1 MLCHEECNSTCH
13 GPGPG
18 NCTDCKNVKDGPF
31 CTTFCPTSKYD
42 ASGECQPC
50 HENCVDG
57 CKGPENTIGPNG
69 CNSCEKAIINGDV
82 NVVSSENSHFNTFT
96 AIIDLSRFNN
106 SCLKSPASTLVDL
119 TFQSRALRSFSLN
132 QLRNLSL

>member
-1 MLCHEECNSTCH
+1 MCFLHRMYKAASNVCMLCHEECNSTCH

-18 NCTDCKNVKDGPF
+18 NCTDCKHVKDGPF
-31 CTTFCPTSKYD
+31 CTPVCPTSKYD

-82 NVVSSENSHFNTFT
+82 NVVSSQTTELLQCF
-96 AIIDLSRFNN
+96 
-106 SCLKSPASTLVDL
+106 
-119 TFQSRALRSFSLN
+119 
-132 QLRNLSL
+132 NLSESILNEAQIWGMPSSGM

>member
-31 CTTFCPTSKYD
+31 CTTVCPTSKYD

-57 CKGPENTIGPNG
+57 CKGPENTIGPTG

-82 NVVSSENSHFNTFT
+82 NVVSSENSHFNTVYYVYGSMHHN
-96 AIIDLSRFNN
+96 IL
-106 SCLKSPASTLVDL
+106 
-119 TFQSRALRSFSLN
+119 
-132 QLRNLSL
+132 

>member
-1 MLCHEECNSTCH
+1 VCMLCHEECNSTCH

-18 NCTDCKNVKDGPF
+18 NCTGCKRVKDGPF
-31 CTTFCPTSKYD
+31 CIPVCPTSKYD
-42 ASGECQPC
+42 AAGECQPC

-82 NVVSSENSHFNTFT
+82 NVVSTEHDHINFSQSVSARLLRYFRHH
-96 AIIDLSRFNN
+96 
-106 SCLKSPASTLVDL
+106 LV
-119 TFQSRALRSFSLN
+119 ALY
-132 QLRNLSL
+132 

>member
-18 NCTDCKNVKDGPF
+18 NCTDCRNVKDGPF
-31 CTTFCPTSKYD
+31 CTTVCPTSKYD

-57 CKGPENTIGPNG
+57 CTGPENTIGPNG

-82 NVVSSENSHFNTFT
+82 NVVSSENSHFNSV
-96 AIIDLSRFNN
+96 LM
-106 SCLKSPASTLVDL
+106 
-119 TFQSRALRSFSLN
+119 
-132 QLRNLSL
+132 

>member
-1 MLCHEECNSTCH
+1 MCAVLHRMYRAAPNVCMLCHEECNSTCH

-18 NCTDCKNVKDGPF
+18 NCTDCKHVKDGPF
-31 CTTFCPTSKYD
+31 CTPVCPTSKYD
-42 ASGECQPC
+42 ASGECRPC

-82 NVVSSENSHFNTFT
+82 NVVSSWENVRVNIVLTYVILPTF
-96 AIIDLSRFNN
+96 
-106 SCLKSPASTLVDL
+106 SPNIL
-119 TFQSRALRSFSLN
+119 TFGRKNHA
-132 QLRNLSL
+132 RNFFT

>member
-31 CTTFCPTSKYD
+31 CTTVCPTSKYD

-57 CKGPENTIGPNG
+57 CKGPENTIGPSG

-82 NVVSSENSHFNTFT
+82 NVVSSENSRFNTDVIFCT
-96 AIIDLSRFNN
+96 
-106 SCLKSPASTLVDL
+106 
-119 TFQSRALRSFSLN
+119 
-132 QLRNLSL
+132 